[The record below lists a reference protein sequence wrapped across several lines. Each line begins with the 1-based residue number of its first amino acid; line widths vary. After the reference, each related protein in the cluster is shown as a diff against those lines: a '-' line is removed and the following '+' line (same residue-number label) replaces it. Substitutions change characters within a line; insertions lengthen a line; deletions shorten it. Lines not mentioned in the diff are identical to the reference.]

1 MNILLVSPAGSDIY
15 AKVKSQLPPLGLGYI
30 AAVVREEGHD
40 VKIVDLGLD
49 KKALTGSLID
59 GSDVVG
65 ISADTTRYPE
75 AVEIA
80 KRVKDSGKI
89 VVMGGYHV
97 SFLDKEALDTGVV
110 DFIVRGEGEYIFL
123 ELIKTL
129 EEQGDLHKVKGISW
143 LDNGEYVRNAEALP
157 PKDLDLMPMPARDLM
172 SITEYANKMDGMPF
186 TNLVTSRGC
195 PFNCYFCSSSKF
207 GGLAWRFR
215 SAKSV
220 ADEIEFLYHTYG
232 YKSFSIMDDNFTL
245 SPKRVFDFADEV
257 EARGLT
263 DIKWWCFS
271 RIDIL
276 LRNEDMVKRMA
287 EVGAY
292 MIFLGLESSNEEVL
306 DAYNKN
312 IGNDD
317 QQKAVELLRKYGI
330 EIHGSY
336 IIGDIHETEE
346 MINNTINWA
355 RKVNAR
361 TTQFSILTPYPGTAL
376 YEDISR
382 ENRFLHKKWELY
394 DALHPTIKLDNLKP
408 EQVSKLLIKAYKKVY
423 LNPSR
428 ILNPRFNSKRKAEKT
443 KNGYKHDGTSLWK
456 KMSNISKVIY
466 FMSVFRKEIMRKDY

>member
-30 AAVVREEGHD
+30 AAVVREQGHK
-40 VKIVDLGLD
+40 VRIVDLGLD
-49 KKALTGSLID
+49 KKALTRSLID
-59 GSDVVG
+59 EADVVG

-80 KRVKDSGKI
+80 KRVKKAGKV

-97 SFLDKEALDTGVV
+97 SFLDREALDTGVV

-123 ELIKTL
+123 DLMNAL
-129 EEQGDLHKVKGISW
+129 ENHGDLKTVKGISW
-143 LDNGEYVRNAEALP
+143 LDKGEYVRNADATP
-157 PKDLDLMPMPARDLM
+157 PKFLDEMPMPARDLM
-172 SITEYANKMDGMPF
+172 SITDYNNKMNGMPF
-186 TNLVTSRGC
+186 TNLITSRGC

-207 GGLAWRFR
+207 GGLAWRYR

-220 ADEIEFLYHTYG
+220 VDEIEFLYHTYG
-232 YKSFSIMDDNFTL
+232 YKWFSIMDDNFTL

-276 LRNEDMVKRMA
+276 LRNEEMVKRMA
-287 EVGAY
+287 GVGAY
-292 MIFLGLESSNEEVL
+292 MIFLGLESSSEDIL
-306 DAYNKN
+306 DTYNKN

-317 QQKAVELLRKYGI
+317 QQRAIELLRKYGI

-355 RKVNAR
+355 RKVNAK

-376 YEDISR
+376 YEDIKR

-394 DALHPTIKLDNLKP
+394 DALHPTIKLENLSP
-408 EQVSKLLIKAYKKVY
+408 EQVSRLLIKAYKKVY
-423 LNPSR
+423 LNPAR
-428 ILNPRFNSKRKAEKT
+428 VLKPKFNSQKKSEELKDGKRSRASVRKKIMNVAKA
-443 KNGYKHDGTSLWK
+443 
-456 KMSNISKVIY
+456 IY
-466 FMSVFRKEIMRKDY
+466 FLAIFRKEILRKDY